1 MRTSALFCCAA
12 ALVLSPL
19 VGAQSAVPDPRAG
32 EVSTARHFEALK
44 GDPIRLRAFLRE
56 MPKGGDLHNHLT
68 GAIYAER
75 YLQWAAE
82 DGQCLAMATM
92 SIVVGPCDGKATIAA
107 SAVVQNLVLFD
118 QAVDAMS
125 MRHWDVSRNG
135 HDQFFAAFGKFGPPS
150 DRTGDMLAEAASN
163 AAAERVSY
171 LELMLTPHAGATA
184 LGRSVASGPD
194 LAQWRARLQAA
205 GVTERVV
212 KPARASLDAA
222 EARLHESLRCASD
235 KPDPGCQVTIRYIA
249 QVGRARTPQE
259 VFAQMVAW
267 FELVEADSRVV
278 SLNLVQ
284 PEDDPV
290 SVRDFSLHM
299 SMLDYL
305 HRLHPGV
312 PITLHAGELADG
324 LVPPSALRSH
334 VRDSIRIGHA
344 RRIGH
349 GTAAV
354 LEDDPFGLLR
364 ELSERQVLVEVAMS
378 SAAQILGVSGAR
390 HPLKTFLA
398 ANVPVAL
405 VTDDMGVSRST
416 HTLEFMRA
424 VTDHGLDY
432 PTLKRLVRN
441 SIEYSFADATTK
453 TRLRADLE
461 RAFAEFERRPPA

>member
-1 MRTSALFCCAA
+1 MRASALFFCAA
-12 ALVLSPL
+12 ALVLAPL
-19 VGAQSAVPDPRAG
+19 VGAQSPLPDPRAG
-32 EVSTARHFEALK
+32 EGTTARSFEALK

-75 YLQWAAE
+75 YLEWAAE
-82 DGQCLAMATM
+82 DGLCLAVATM
-92 SIVVGPCDGKATIAA
+92 AIVAGPCDGKGTIAA
-107 SAVVQNLVLFD
+107 SAVMRNLSLFD

-125 MRHWDVSRNG
+125 MRHWDTSRNG

-150 DRTGDMLAEAASN
+150 DRTGDMLAEVAAN
-163 AAAERVSY
+163 AAAEHVSY
-171 LELMLTPHAGATA
+171 LELMLTPHAAATA
-184 LGRSVASGPD
+184 LGRTIAAGSD

-205 GVTERVV
+205 GLTERVV
-212 KPARASLDAA
+212 NPARASLDTA
-222 EARLHESLRCASD
+222 EARLRESLRCATD

-267 FELVEADSRVV
+267 FELVEADPRVV

-290 SVRDFSLHM
+290 SVRDFALHM

-305 HRLHPGV
+305 HGLHPRV

-354 LEDDPFGLLR
+354 LEDDPAGLLR
-364 ELSERQVLVEVAMS
+364 ELSEKQVLVEVAMS
-378 SAAQILGVSGAR
+378 SAAQILGVTGAH
-390 HPLKTFLA
+390 HPLKKFLA

-416 HTLEFMRA
+416 HTHEFMRA

-432 PTLKRLVRN
+432 ATVKRLVRN
-441 SIEYSFADATTK
+441 SIEYSFADAPTK
-453 TRLRADLE
+453 SRLRADLE

>member
-1 MRTSALFCCAA
+1 MRTFALFCCAA
-12 ALVLSPL
+12 AAALTQL
-19 VGAQSAVPDPRAG
+19 VGAQSAVPDPRAS
-32 EVSTARHFEALK
+32 EADTARHFESLK

-75 YLQWAAE
+75 YLEWAAE
-82 DGQCLAMATM
+82 DGHCLEVATM
-92 SIVVGPCDGKATIAA
+92 AIVAGPCDPKTAIAA
-107 SAVVQNLVLFD
+107 TAVLRNLTLFD
-118 QAVDAMS
+118 QALDAMS
-125 MRHWDVSRNG
+125 MRHWDPSRNG
-135 HDQFFAAFGKFGPPS
+135 HDHFFAAFGKFGPPS
-150 DRTGDMLAEAASN
+150 DRTGDMIAEAASN

-171 LELMLTPHAGATA
+171 LELMLTPHSSATA
-184 LGRSVASGPD
+184 LGRSIAAGPD
-194 LAQWRARLQAA
+194 LAAWRARLQAA
-205 GVTERVV
+205 GLSDRVV
-212 KPARASLDAA
+212 KPARASLDDA
-222 EARLHESLRCASD
+222 EARRRESLRCATD

-267 FELVEADSRVV
+267 FELVETDSRFV

-290 SVRDFSLHM
+290 SVRDFALHM

-305 HRLHPGV
+305 HGLHPRV

-324 LVPPSALRSH
+324 LVPPSTLRSH

-405 VTDDMGVSRST
+405 VTDDMGVSRSS
-416 HTLEFMRA
+416 HTLEFVKA

-432 PTLKRLVRN
+432 LTVKRLVRN
-441 SIEYSFADATTK
+441 SIEYSFADAPTK
-453 TRLRADLE
+453 ARLRTELE
-461 RAFAEFERRPPA
+461 RAFTEFERRPPA

>member
-1 MRTSALFCCAA
+1 MRTFALFGCAA
-12 ALVLSPL
+12 AVVWTQL
-19 VGAQSAVPDPRAG
+19 VGAQTSVSDSRGG
-32 EVSTARHFEALK
+32 EASTARRFEALK

-82 DGQCLAMATM
+82 DGQCLALATM
-92 SIVVGPCDGKATIAA
+92 SIVAGPCDGKAAIAA
-107 SAVVQNLVLFD
+107 TAVVQNLQLFD

-135 HDQFFAAFGKFGPPS
+135 HDQFFASFGKFGPPS
-150 DRTGDMLAEAASN
+150 DRTGDMLAEVAAN

-171 LELMLTPHAGATA
+171 LELMLTPFGGATA
-184 LGRSVASGPD
+184 LGRSIPAGPD
-194 LAQWRARLQAA
+194 LAQWRDRLLAA
-205 GVTERVV
+205 GVGDRIV
-212 KPARASLDAA
+212 KPARANLDVA
-222 EARLHESLRCASD
+222 EARRREALHCATD

-249 QVGRARTPQE
+249 QVGRSRTPQE

-290 SVRDFSLHM
+290 AVRDFALHM

-305 HRLHPGV
+305 HGLHPQV
-312 PITLHAGELADG
+312 PITLHAGELVDG

-334 VRDSIRIGHA
+334 VRDSIRVGHA

-349 GTAAV
+349 ATAAV

-364 ELSERQVLVEVAMS
+364 ELSEKQVLVEVAMS
-378 SAAQILGVSGAR
+378 SAAQILGVSGPH
-390 HPLKTFLA
+390 HPLKKFLA

-416 HTLEFMRA
+416 HTLEFVKA

-432 PTLKRLVRN
+432 LTLKRLVRN
-441 SIEYSFADATTK
+441 SIEYSFADAATK